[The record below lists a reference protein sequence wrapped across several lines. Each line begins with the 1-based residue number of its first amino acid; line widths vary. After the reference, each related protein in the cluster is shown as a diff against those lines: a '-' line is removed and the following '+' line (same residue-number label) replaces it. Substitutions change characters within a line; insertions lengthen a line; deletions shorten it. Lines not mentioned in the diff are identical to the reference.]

1 MSNRKQAPIWSG
13 VKKIIQRPW
22 VTILLVLFYFTFL
35 TILMTWPLV
44 EKMGGYLM
52 GQIGDNI
59 YFIWLIDWFKRAIFE
74 LHVSPFFVPYLNYP
88 EGWSLAYTEIAPI
101 QVIMAIPF
109 AMLGGATFGYNAVLM
124 LTFILSGLGMY
135 LWITKV
141 TKNRAAGLI
150 AGTIY
155 AFVPYHIAHALI
167 GHFHIMGVQWFPFYF
182 MGLFDILIG
191 RERNWKSALTAGIF
205 LGFIALTS
213 IYYTYMALLI
223 TAILVAA
230 YLVFIER
237 RQFMNRKFWL
247 NLLIF
252 GLSAAPLLY
261 LGIIPFINLS
271 NQGLMREFPMNYSV
285 QYSAS
290 VTDFFLPPTDHF
302 LWGGWVGS
310 HFDRSQWIEATLY
323 LGIVSSLLALL
334 AFIVQKQL
342 DQDNRKIMWL
352 SIIGGLF
359 TFILALGLNLF
370 WLNQPVTITLS
381 GFLKSLLQR
390 DSIPVRLPGYYLYL
404 YLPFYAK
411 MRVWM
416 RFGIYVLLF
425 LSSIAGLGAA
435 WLLKKVAK
443 KWRTAVTV
451 IILLLVLFEFYPG
464 PFTSFSAVSGRQV
477 DYWLAE
483 QPGKGAVAQF
493 PFELESVQDH
503 IYFQGIYLK
512 PFLGGFFNAFP
523 PPQFLNIKPVMETFP
538 DKQSIDKLRE
548 LGVEYVL
555 VDARYYQDIDTVI
568 RTAEVNGLMLV
579 KQFDH
584 DYVLIFK

>member
-1 MSNRKQAPIWSG
+1 MSERKKHSIWPG
-13 VKKIIQRPW
+13 VIKFINHPW
-22 VTILLVLFYFTFL
+22 VIILLVLVYFTAM
-35 TILMTWPLV
+35 TILMTWPLA
-44 EKMGGYLM
+44 EKMGGYLL

-59 YFIWLIDWFKRAIFE
+59 YFVWLIDWFKRAIFE

-101 QVIMAIPF
+101 QVFMAIPF
-109 AMLGGATFGYNAVLM
+109 AMIGGATFGYNAVLM
-124 LTFILSGLGMY
+124 LTFILAGLGMY
-135 LWITKV
+135 LWIARV
-141 TKNRAAGLI
+141 TKSRSAGLI

-182 MGLFDILIG
+182 MGLFDILID
-191 RERNWKSALTAGIF
+191 REKNWKSALTAGIF

-213 IYYTYMALLI
+213 IYYTYMALLT
-223 TAILVAA
+223 TALLVVV
-230 YLVFIER
+230 YLIFIER
-237 RQFMNRKFWL
+237 HQFTNRKFWM
-247 NLLIF
+247 NMLIF
-252 GLSAAPLLY
+252 GISAVPLLY
-261 LGIIPFINLS
+261 LGITPFINLS
-271 NQGLMREFPMNYSV
+271 NQGLMREFPVDYSIR
-285 QYSAS
+285 YSAS
-290 VTDFFLPPTDHF
+290 VTDFFLPSTDHF
-302 LWGGWVGS
+302 LWGGWIGS

-323 LGIVSSLLALL
+323 LGIISSLLALL

-342 DQDNRKIMWL
+342 AKYNRKMMWL

-359 TFILALGLNLF
+359 TFILALGLNLY
-370 WLNQPVTITLS
+370 WLNQPVTVTIPA
-381 GFLKSLLQR
+381 FLQSVLGR

-425 LSSIAGLGAA
+425 LSSVAGLGAG
-435 WLLKKVAK
+435 WLMAKVTK
-443 KWRTAVTV
+443 KWRSALTV
-451 IILLLVLFEFYPG
+451 VILILVLFEFYPG
-464 PFTSFSAVSGRQV
+464 PFTTFSEVTGRPV

-503 IYFQGIYLK
+503 IYYQGIYLK

-523 PPQFLNIKPVMETFP
+523 PPQFLKITPVMETFP
-538 DKQSIDKLRE
+538 EKQSIDLLKE

-555 VDARYYQDIDTVI
+555 VDARYYADIGGVLSK
-568 RTAEVNGLMLV
+568 AEINGLTVV

-584 DYVLIFK
+584 DYVLMFR